1 MELSYTPGVQIN
13 WTKAERG
20 RGFEGAKKVYFLKS
34 MESLPKNLHVVQ

>member
-20 RGFEGAKKVYFLKS
+20 GGFEKNQFIFLKS
-34 MESLPKNLHVVQ
+34 TESLPKNLHVVQ